1 MLRRVLVVLMSLALV
16 AGLTACGNKKSRIT
30 HAETEGV
37 YVDLGKLKYQV
48 QISRPLNA
56 QDAED
61 KEFLRGV
68 ERHAGHAGH
77 LVRGLHARAE
87 RVQHVPAS
95 RAAVEITDT
104 LNNKF
109 TPVSIDTKA
118 NPFAY
123 DPVGIVGKGTMPG
136 PNSICARRRRSTAS
150 CCSSR
155 SRVGPGQPAAG
166 APDPRSARRLPV
178 ESATV
183 EPRRLAPLSGASA
196 PR

>member
-56 QDAED
+56 QAAED

-68 ERHAGHAGH
+68 SDTLGTQDTWFA
-77 LVRGLHARAE
+77 VFM
-87 RVQHVPAS
+87 RVENESNRFQHPAQQY
-95 RAAVEITDT
+95 EITDT

-109 TPVSIDTKA
+109 TPVSIDTKS

-123 DPVGIVGKGTMPG
+123 DPVGIVGKGVMPG
-136 PNSICARRRRSTAS
+136 PNSI
-150 CCSSR
+150 
-155 SRVGPGQPAAG
+155 PAQTSING
-166 APDPRSARRLPV
+166 ELLLFKIPRQDLDNRPLVLQIHDPSNFQ
-178 ESATV
+178 TV
-183 EPRRLAPLSGASA
+183 DTVVLDV
-196 PR
+196 